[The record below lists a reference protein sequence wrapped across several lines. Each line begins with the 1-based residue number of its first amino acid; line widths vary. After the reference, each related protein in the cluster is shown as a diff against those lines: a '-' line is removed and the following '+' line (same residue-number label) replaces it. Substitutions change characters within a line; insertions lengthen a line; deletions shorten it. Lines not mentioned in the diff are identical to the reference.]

1 MTDHSKVSHGPT
13 DELVP
18 SVLPREPEPPPL
30 APALGEGS
38 AREEASDALEAG
50 PGAAR
55 IGVLLVNLGTPDAA
69 NAAAVRRYLKEFL
82 TDPRVIEKNS
92 LLWKIVL
99 NGVILPFRSRRKV
112 RDYRKIWNRERDES
126 PLKTITR
133 SQAEQLANLL
143 KPIGKHIV
151 VDWAMRYAAPSIA
164 SRLAAFAE
172 HGCDRILIMPLY
184 PQYAAPTTATVGD
197 EVFRFLMKLR
207 RQPALRIMPA
217 YFDDLDY
224 IGALASS
231 LETGLAALPFK
242 PDVIVASYHGM
253 PLEYVRKGDPYQT
266 QCKAT
271 TELLRRHLKVD
282 DQSLILTYQ
291 SRFGRAKWLE
301 PSTIQTVKKLAKNG
315 VKNLVVITPG
325 FSADCLETLEE
336 IAVEN
341 ARVFKRN
348 GGEKFAAIPCLN
360 DSEPGMLMIA
370 RLAVRELKGWI

>member
-1 MTDHSKVSHGPT
+1 MTDHSNVSQDPT

-38 AREEASDALEAG
+38 AREEASDALEAA
-50 PGAAR
+50 PGTAR

-69 NAAAVRRYLKEFL
+69 DAAAVRRYLKEFL

-266 QCKAT
+266 QCEAT
-271 TELLRRHLKVD
+271 TELLRRHLKLN

-348 GGEKFAAIPCLN
+348 GGVKFAAIPCLN

>member
-1 MTDHSKVSHGPT
+1 MTDHSNVSQDPT

-30 APALGEGS
+30 APALGDGS
-38 AREEASDALEAG
+38 AREEASDALEAA
-50 PGAAR
+50 PGTAR

-69 NAAAVRRYLKEFL
+69 DAAAVRRYLKEFL

-266 QCKAT
+266 QCEAT
-271 TELLRRHLKVD
+271 TELLLRHLKLN

-348 GGEKFAAIPCLN
+348 GGVKFAAIPCLN